1 MAWSGLP
8 SDAPAGCLESSKFDR
23 GVVVVVA
30 VSTARRKS
38 QKEPENCR
46 RADISMYF
54 TRLTVMLASSL
65 RTPYCSIV
73 ISAILEKI

>member
-8 SDAPAGCLESSKFDR
+8 SDAPAGCLSR
-23 GVVVVVA
+23 ANLTVGCGG
-30 VSTARRKS
+30 STARKS